1 MAKKNDGEVTYEL
14 RADDSNLDADLNE
27 SEKKIEKSAK
37 KTAEQES
44 KIEKE
49 KSESIKD
56 EQKKVT
62 KNHKKEKE
70 NQEKSSQQSAKTLK
84 QLAKNVASDVKESA
98 SKAVSKVSNTIEVV
112 KHPIKNVSSFSKQKA
127 KDIKES
133 FTSAFSKT
141 REKAVSGMEKVAK
154 SILHPVKTAKTA
166 AGEMKEHFSNAFEGM
181 KESAAEAGKTMAK
194 ATAVSVGGGLVA
206 AAGTIAGVGVAAI
219 KSANDVD
226 KAMNQYIASTGKG
239 TEETERYKSVMES
252 IYANNYG
259 DSFEDIGEAM
269 ASVSQNLGDLD
280 DSALQSVTESAFA
293 LRDTFGYD
301 IPESTRAAKAM
312 VDNFGISGDEAMSLI
327 AAGAQNG
334 LDYSGELIDSISE
347 YSVQFA
353 KVGLDANDM
362 FNIFQKGAESGAF
375 NLDKVGDAVK
385 EMAIRV
391 VDGSDTTVAGFEAI
405 GLNAD
410 DMAKKFAAGGDTAKA
425 AFNETISALAAM
437 EDPIAQNT
445 AGVNLF
451 GTMWEDLGADA
462 VTALAGIED
471 GAYDTGEAMKSI
483 KDIKYNDI
491 GSVFEGLKRSLEVLI
506 IPLGEQLIPLL
517 AELIDDSLPLLQ
529 EALPPLI
536 SVVSDVISAM
546 MPAIEDVLPSLMDS
560 LGEIG
565 EPLVEIISA
574 LLPPLTELLGALMP
588 IFSAVISVLE
598 PILQLFIQ
606 LLDPIVSLISD
617 GLTPLVTA
625 LVPIVN
631 VIASL
636 LIPAVQLL
644 GNVFATRFAG
654 MLTDVTSV
662 IKNITNILRNLVDF
676 VKNVFTGNWRA
687 AWQNVVEIFKNLV
700 SGLGNI
706 FKQPLNFIIDGI
718 NGFINGL
725 NQIKIPDWVPA
736 VGGKGFHISNIPRLK
751 IGMDYVPNDM
761 FPAYLDEGEWVL
773 TKEEANLLRSFGGL
787 EGMIGKLD
795 RSTRESINVTIQGGK
810 GTEIDYDRL
819 GKATADALIS
829 AGVGFKCDERVFA
842 RLIKDLIDYV

>member
-37 KTAEQES
+37 KTAEQEA

-62 KNHKKEKE
+62 KSHKKEKE
-70 NQEKSSQQSAKTLK
+70 NQEKSSQQSAKTFK
-84 QLAKNVASDVKESA
+84 QLAKSVASDVKESA

-112 KHPIKNVSSFSKQKA
+112 KHPIKNVSSFSRQKA
-127 KDIKES
+127 KDIKKS

-166 AGEMKEHFSNAFEGM
+166 ASEMKEHFSNAFEGM

-194 ATAVSVGGGLVA
+194 ATGVSVGGGLVA

-529 EALPPLI
+529 EALTPLI

-546 MPAIEDVLPSLMDS
+546 
-560 LGEIG
+560 
-565 EPLVEIISA
+565 
-574 LLPPLTELLGALMP
+574 MP

-606 LLDPIVSLISD
+606 LLDQIVSLISD

-706 FKQPLNFIIDGI
+706 FKRPLNFIIDGI

-795 RSTRESINVTIQGGK
+795 RSTRESVNVTIQGGK